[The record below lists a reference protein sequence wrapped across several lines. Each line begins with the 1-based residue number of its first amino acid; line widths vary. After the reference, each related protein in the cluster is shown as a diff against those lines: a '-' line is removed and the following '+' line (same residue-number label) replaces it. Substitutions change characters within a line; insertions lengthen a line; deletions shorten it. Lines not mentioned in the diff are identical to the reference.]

1 MLTLLA
7 MLVEWDGST
16 LTVMFEGVTGP
27 KAVGRTV
34 CKSVELA
41 CTGVINTV
49 LLIYLA
55 DMGDN
60 SVKLKL
66 EFPPVLF
73 R

>member
-7 MLVEWDGST
+7 MLVEWGGGT
-16 LTVMFEGVTGP
+16 LTVIFEGVTGP
-27 KAVGRTV
+27 TTVGRTV

-41 CTGVINTV
+41 CINTV

-55 DMGDN
+55 DTGNN
-60 SVKLKL
+60 SVELKL
-66 EFPPVLF
+66 EFPLVLF